1 MLEGSLTGS
10 NHTGK
15 PLHMPVYL
23 LDSLAMISSTSP
35 CVRSCSRPPGSRW
48 PARTAIF
55 TATLTLSGLIGCSSE
70 EDIPPAV
77 VKPVTAY
84 GLTLDNK
91 ATPQEVAFV
100 LLRSIAD
107 DVKAAQAYD
116 TKAQK
121 TSLRITHS
129 LAACNTIAARL
140 GLSDAQAGP
149 SSSKAGLRD
158 RKLYAFVKDWAPI
171 VAHYV
176 SSFDT
181 DPQAAARR
189 MEVRGRTQKSLHIYY
204 DVSHDPAETDP
215 AKRQTTTIDIELVQE
230 QADGLSYWRVA
241 KVVFAPP
248 KPRVQLSPA
257 TRTAPASAP
266 HG

>member
-1 MLEGSLTGS
+1 MLEGSLTGPH
-10 NHTGK
+10 HTGK
-15 PLHMPVYL
+15 PLHVPGYL
-23 LDSLAMISSTSP
+23 LDSPTMISSSL
-35 CVRSCSRPPGSRW
+35 SLFGSWSGPSGARRW
-48 PARTAIF
+48 AGIAAIL
-55 TATLTLSGLIGCSSE
+55 AAALTFSGLIGCGSD

-91 ATPQEVAFV
+91 ATPQEVAFA

-121 TSLRITHS
+121 QALLITHS
-129 LAACNTIAARL
+129 LAACNTIAGKLA
-140 GLSDAQAGP
+140 LSDAQGDRT
-149 SSSKAGLRD
+149 KAGLRD
-158 RKLYAFVKDWAPI
+158 KKIYAFVKDWAAI

-176 SSFDT
+176 RSFDT
-181 DPQAAARR
+181 DPQAATRR
-189 MEVRGRTQKSLHIYY
+189 MEVRGRTQKSLHLYY

-215 AKRQTTTIDIELVQE
+215 AKRQTATIDIELVQE

-241 KVVFAPP
+241 RVSFAPP